1 MNSKDRTYICPACV
15 VNEKTNGLICSD
27 CQDEHKR
34 ISMSAIRTHRPVETE
49 LQYALKKTE
58 ENLTSLSKEL
68 EDLKNQ
74 TSPYFSKA
82 YQEVRKESNGI
93 RFEKEDFIGLVK
105 KRCHEIMVK
114 SEIKKLAERIE
125 WLKQT
130 IYFLENQKR
139 WLEKINYR
147 EAERK
152 AVEYEKT
159 AL

>member
-68 EDLKNQ
+68 EDLK
-74 TSPYFSKA
+74 
-82 YQEVRKESNGI
+82 
-93 RFEKEDFIGLVK
+93 
-105 KRCHEIMVK
+105 
-114 SEIKKLAERIE
+114 KLAERIE

-147 EAERK
+147 EAKRK
-152 AVEYEKT
+152 VAEYEKT
-159 AL
+159 AV